1 VKRKEKNKRNKET
14 YFSFCFFFVCFFFFF
29 SSISPLVYKQCNLKA
44 HKITFS
50 IFEHIIKYVLA
61 RKQNILLFVVAHK
74 HSSPKIHVFNMTRK
88 KRKFVFKHLT
98 WKKEPIRHLVFSLY
112 FFFLFTFCLLFL
124 YLHISSLNTRKRNKI
139 KTAFAKP
146 KKKKRKNKTNNMQNL
161 YIATNTQPS
170 ALQFS

>member
-112 FFFLFTFCLLFL
+112 FFFFLRFVCCFYICIFLLCFFFFFL
-124 YLHISSLNTRKRNKI
+124 
-139 KTAFAKP
+139 
-146 KKKKRKNKTNNMQNL
+146 KKKKKKKHKKKKQNKNSFCKTKEKKKEK
-161 YIATNTQPS
+161 
-170 ALQFS
+170 